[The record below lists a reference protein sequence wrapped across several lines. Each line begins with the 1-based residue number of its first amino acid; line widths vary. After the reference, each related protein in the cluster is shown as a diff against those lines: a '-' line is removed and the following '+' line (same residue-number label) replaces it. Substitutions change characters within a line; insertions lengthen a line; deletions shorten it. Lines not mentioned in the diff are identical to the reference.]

1 MELVLVDSNPAAE
14 DRKATAWQSTSS
26 GALAD
31 DIALSPCEAAGQVAG
46 RRILVV
52 DDNEDAALLLE
63 LSLMQTGHEVRVA
76 SNAEDALALV
86 ADWVPDIAI
95 LDIGLPVLD
104 GYELAGRLRA
114 MPQLS
119 RLRLI
124 ALTGY
129 GSAEHRD
136 RAQRAGFDAHVTKPA
151 RMDALRAVLL
161 G

>member
-1 MELVLVDSNPAAE
+1 VEIPLVDSPPG
-14 DRKATAWQSTSS
+14 D
-26 GALAD
+26 
-31 DIALSPCEAAGQVAG
+31 EAALVAG

-52 DDNEDAALLLE
+52 EDNEDAAVLLE
-63 LSLMQTGHEVRVA
+63 MSLAHMQHDVRVV
-76 SNAEDALALV
+76 SNAGGALALV
-86 ADWVPDIAI
+86 EHWVPDIAI
-95 LDIGLPVLD
+95 LDIGLPDLD
-104 GYELAGRLRA
+104 GYELACRLRA

-129 GSAEHRD
+129 GGTADRD
-136 RAQRAGFDAHVTKPA
+136 RAQRAGFDAHVIKPA

>member
-1 MELVLVDSNPAAE
+1 VEIPLVDSPPDAAE
-14 DRKATAWQSTSS
+14 
-26 GALAD
+26 GNV
-31 DIALSPCEAAGQVAG
+31 ALSPCDEAALVAG

-52 DDNEDAALLLE
+52 EDNEDAAVLLE
-63 LSLMQTGHEVRVA
+63 MSLAHMQHDVRVV
-76 SNAEDALALV
+76 SNAGDALALV
-86 ADWVPDIAI
+86 EHWVPDIAI
-95 LDIGLPVLD
+95 LDIGLPDLD
-104 GYELAGRLRA
+104 GYELACRLRA

-129 GSAEHRD
+129 GGTADRD
-136 RAQRAGFDAHVTKPA
+136 RARRAGFDAHVIKPA

>member
-1 MELVLVDSNPAAE
+1 VETPLVDSHPDAAE
-14 DRKATAWQSTSS
+14 DNA
-26 GALAD
+26 
-31 DIALSPCEAAGQVAG
+31 ALSPCDAAQVAG

-52 DDNEDAALLLE
+52 EDNEDSAVLLAM
-63 LSLMQTGHEVRVA
+63 SLVQMQHDVRVV
-76 SNAEDALALV
+76 SNAGDALALV
-86 ADWVPDIAI
+86 EHWVPDIAI
-95 LDIGLPVLD
+95 LDIGLPDLD
-104 GYELAGRLRA
+104 GYELACYLRA

-129 GSAEHRD
+129 GSTADRD
-136 RAQRAGFDAHVTKPA
+136 RARRAGFDAHVIKPA